1 MKLTLLSELGLTLL
15 DGSDNHVTGGG
26 GRETV
31 ETSTNAVD
39 GNNEKVLGTGVVG
52 AVHDGTDWQGQGH
65 AELGTNSGLGHLES
79 LQEVEGRRRDKGRM
93 CGAFSGLSR
102 WV

>member
-31 ETSTNAVD
+31 KTGTDTVD
-39 GNNEKVLGTGVVG
+39 GNDEQVLGTGVVG
-52 AVHDGTDWQGQGH
+52 AVHHGTDWQSQGH
-65 AELGTNSGLGHLES
+65 SELGTNSGLGHLES
-79 LQEVEGRRRDKGRM
+79 LLLR
-93 CGAFSGLSR
+93 
-102 WV
+102 